1 MRPKTKSE
9 VPIGTE
15 LSARYR
21 ISREIGRGGMAAVY
35 EAVHIDIGK
44 RVAVKILDPSL
55 AKNDT
60 VIERFHREARA
71 AASVSSPH
79 ICDVFDVGRLEDGRP
94 YLVLELLEG
103 ESLYDRMAREGQL
116 RVADAVRI
124 LSQAGRGLA
133 RAHAAGIIHR
143 DLKPENIFLH
153 RNAEGEEIVK
163 LVDFGLAKFHT
174 QLVEE
179 ERLTREGAIFGTPLY
194 MSPEQVSGQGQA
206 DHRSDLWAL
215 GCITFE
221 CLTGRP
227 IWPVDRGMAYI
238 FAQIVTQPI
247 PVPSSLRPELPRAF
261 DAWFHQALQ
270 RDPERRYQSAQ
281 QMVVDLA
288 AALGHDTSGL
298 VSTPAILPSFGS
310 GSFPVIVTDSRQ
322 VAPTFEALAPT
333 EPPPDPLFRTQP
345 TPAPK
350 SRSRVL
356 WIVATSVAGALVL
369 GTVSVLTW
377 LSPTGEGDSATASSF
392 MPAAA
397 SIGAA
402 AASFEQPPAKTSA
415 SAPVSLPHWAG
426 AIQQGQRLIAKE
438 RTPEAISLFERTTQR
453 SDHPALLTMLDHA
466 RIASAASG
474 PCTVIALGRP
484 RPYDTTDPA
493 RSALAVPTESGAL
506 LLWTSDASH
515 AFAIPMDNELQPTAA
530 PSNLT
535 PNGLRLAGVRLVQHP
550 STPALLFVEQTG
562 DQRGPWLQFLD
573 AQGTASGPPQQFAT
587 HPGSRSA
594 PSAAFTPSALWMS
607 FTDRTTASTFNVF
620 LRRLQDGKLS
630 EPIRVTAH
638 GQTGDE
644 RDAAAPAIAIVGN
657 RIVVAYVRQTKRE
670 NEILFHRPG
679 TIDELLEGKANLTP
693 KPDGK
698 SDATVVTQTKL
709 TVQTPSMACDG
720 DTCYL
725 GWRNQPRG
733 AHLAALDAASGEIL
747 WRKTLASAGTD
758 VTVATG
764 PKGEALALW
773 FDRGRV
779 RAGILTRK
787 DMGASSV
794 LARVHGEQSAP
805 SLTAD
810 RTKGNWLTAWTC
822 FEGGRPEAFVARLRC
837 HP

>member
-9 VPIGTE
+9 IPIGTE

-44 RVAVKILDPSL
+44 RVAVKVLDPSL

-71 AASVSSPH
+71 AAAVSSPH

-116 RVADAVRI
+116 RVSDAVRI

-153 RNAEGEEIVK
+153 RNQEGEEIVK

-215 GCITFE
+215 GCIAFE
-221 CLTGRP
+221 CLIGRP
-227 IWPVDRGMAYI
+227 IWPIDRGMAYI
-238 FAQIVTQPI
+238 FAQIVTEPI

-261 DAWFHQALQ
+261 DTWFHQALQ
-270 RDPERRYQSAQ
+270 RDPEQRYQSAQ

-288 AALGHDTSGL
+288 AALGHDPSGL

-333 EPPPDPLFRTQP
+333 QPPPDPLF
-345 TPAPK
+345 PAASPK
-350 SRSRVL
+350 PRSRIL
-356 WIVATSVAGALVL
+356 WIVATSVAGVLVL
-369 GTVSVLTW
+369 GTVSVLAW
-377 LSPTGEGDSATASSF
+377 FSPSSESEPGTVSSA

-397 SIGAA
+397 SFNVAA
-402 AASFEQPPAKTSA
+402 SSFEQPPATPSA
-415 SAPVSLPHWAG
+415 SASVSLPHWAA

-438 RTPEAISLFERTTQR
+438 RIPEAISLFERTTQR

-484 RPYDTTDPA
+484 RPYDITDPA
-493 RSALAVPTESGAL
+493 RSAFAVPTQNGTL
-506 LLWTSDASH
+506 LAWTAGDPSH
-515 AFAIPMDNELQPTAA
+515 VFAVPMDSELQGTAA

-535 PNGLRLAGVRLVQHP
+535 PNGLRVVGPSFVQHP
-550 STPALLFVEQTG
+550 STPALLYVEQVG
-562 DQRGPWLQFLD
+562 DQRGPWLQWLNPQ
-573 AQGTASGPPQQFAT
+573 ATASGPPQQFAT
-587 HPGSRSA
+587 HPGSRSL
-594 PSAAFTPSALWMS
+594 PSAAFQPPTLWLS
-607 FTDRTTASTFNVF
+607 FTDRTTASTFDVF

-657 RIVVAYVRQTKRE
+657 RIVVAYIRQTLRE
-670 NEILFHRPG
+670 NEIIFHRPG
-679 TIDELLEGKANLTP
+679 TVDDLLEGKANLTP
-693 KPDGK
+693 KKDGK
-698 SDATVVTQTKL
+698 SDETVVTQTKL
-709 TVQTPSMACDG
+709 TVQAPSMACDS

-733 AHLAALDAASGEIL
+733 AHLAAVDAESGEIL
-747 WRKTLASAGTD
+747 WRKTLASEGTD
-758 VTVATG
+758 VVVATG
-764 PKGEALALW
+764 PKDEALTLW

-779 RAGILTRK
+779 RAGLLTRN

-822 FEGGRPEAFVARLRC
+822 FEGGRPEAYVARLRC